1 MTRIDCGYLVS
12 AERHV
17 YVMSHAAGE
26 NRLPDLQISS
36 EELGKIRRNYEEL
49 IGFVPPRIQARTD
62 LLARLDPTLLAL
74 QETVRQH
81 AMNPECFDTK
91 TAQLMLFGMLLVLLS
106 DAAHLHARA
115 AYRAGA
121 SWEELSAVVNLAFLF
136 RGLPAANLGA
146 QIIQGIVSNPE

>member
-1 MTRIDCGYLVS
+1 MEHTEREHPLPALQMS
-12 AERHV
+12 EAEVEALRQR
-17 YVMSHAAGE
+17 YV
-26 NRLPDLQISS
+26 
-36 EELGKIRRNYEEL
+36 EL

-62 LLARLDPTLLAL
+62 LLARLDPEFLVM
-74 QETVRQH
+74 QETIRQRG
-81 AMNPECFDTK
+81 MYPECFDTK

-115 AYRAGA
+115 AHRAGA

-146 QIIQGIVSNPE
+146 QIIQEIVKNPG